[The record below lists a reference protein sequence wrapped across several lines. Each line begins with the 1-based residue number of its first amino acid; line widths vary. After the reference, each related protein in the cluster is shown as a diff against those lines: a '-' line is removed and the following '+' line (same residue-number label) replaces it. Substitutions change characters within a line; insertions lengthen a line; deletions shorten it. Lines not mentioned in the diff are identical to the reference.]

1 MKSNE
6 TSSTNFTSYIRERYG
21 NLENAELLIT
31 LYNDFLKRDGWTTH
45 EYPYGFFIAKQE
57 GDALVIND
65 IYVTKRARLKG
76 LSKALF
82 YDIKQLARSLKSVV
96 IIGFSEHAGQNQHL
110 GKAAMEAVGFIPT
123 YNTDISQVYM
133 RGTN

>member
-1 MKSNE
+1 MNSNIK
-6 TSSTNFTSYIRERYG
+6 SYILERYG

-31 LYNDFLKRDGWTTH
+31 LYIDFLKRDGWTVH
-45 EYPYGFFIAKQE
+45 SYPYGFFISKQD

-65 IYVTKRARLKG
+65 IYVNKRARLKRM
-76 LSKALF
+76 SKALF
-82 YDIKQLARSLKSVV
+82 YDIKKLAHSLKSVV

-123 YNTDISQVYM
+123 YNTNISQVYM